1 MKKTAFTLIELIVS
15 TSIIIIISVV
25 SVSGFFDFLD
35 NRTAN
40 IKISEFS
47 EIVNDLDK
55 KVRRKDTMDYEI
67 TLDTSMSGSIF
78 VYENIL
84 YSDYYIS
91 FNNWVLTLLG
101 GLDYNQ
107 IWSVFKFNESIVEDS
122 FITNSELSLTLDD
135 SVDYE
140 IESRVYRIDIV
151 ENDTWER
158 ELKILEHYT
167 NNIKLLR
174 LDKENKEFAL
184 LWFSITE
191 DWNKTWK
198 MTIKNIWWKKEFIW
212 EWMSKDTEK
221 VFVYFR
227 YREKDYF
234 LKLDKY

>member
-1 MKKTAFTLIELIVS
+1 
-15 TSIIIIISVV
+15 
-25 SVSGFFDFLD
+25 
-35 NRTAN
+35 
-40 IKISEFS
+40 
-47 EIVNDLDK
+47 
-55 KVRRKDTMDYEI
+55 
-67 TLDTSMSGSIF
+67 
-78 VYENIL
+78 
-84 YSDYYIS
+84 
-91 FNNWVLTLLG
+91 
-101 GLDYNQ
+101 
-107 IWSVFKFNESIVEDS
+107 
-122 FITNSELSLTLDD
+122 
-135 SVDYE
+135 
-140 IESRVYRIDIV
+140 
-151 ENDTWER
+151 
-158 ELKILEHYT
+158 LEHYT